1 MNTYIGIDLGTSA
14 VKALLVNENGVILN
28 EKSCSYPLL
37 IPKENYSEQDPNEWF
52 EKTINVI
59 KLLLINQDKSL
70 VKAIS
75 FGGQMHGFV
84 MLDKNDLVIRPAI
97 LWNDGRAIEET
108 NYLNQTIGKEK
119 ISSYTGNIAF
129 AGFTATKLLWVYS
142 NEKENFDKIN
152 KIMLPKDYLIYKMTG
167 VFASDVSDAS
177 GLLLL
182 DVKNRKYSKE
192 MLSLCHINETNLPKL
207 YESYEVIGFLK
218 KEISQEI
225 GLSNNVKIVAGAG
238 DNAAAA
244 IGTGTI
250 GNGACNISLG
260 TSGTIFL
267 SSDKFCVDEKNALH
281 SFCSASGQYH
291 LMGCILSAASTRKW
305 WLENILE
312 DDNYELDEK
321 KLDDSNVIFLPYL
334 TGERSPHNDVN
345 ARGAFVN
352 LSITTTRGQMSK
364 AILEGVAFALKDC
377 LEVAKKNGVY
387 PTYSTIC
394 GGGSKSKAWK
404 QIIADV
410 LNIPIRVLKT
420 NQGPAFGA
428 AILAM
433 VGDGIYLN
441 VDSACKKIIKEE
453 ETILPNENRVK
464 YYQDKYEIFKKL
476 YPALKVL
483 YRKDNL

>member
-59 KLLLINQDKSL
+59 KLLLINQDKSF

-75 FGGQMHGFV
+75 FGGQMHGLV

-129 AGFTATKLLWVYS
+129 AGFTAPKLLWVYS

-207 YESYEVIGFLK
+207 YESYEVIGLLK
-218 KEISQEI
+218 KEIAHEI

-345 ARGAFVN
+345 ARGAFIN
-352 LSITTTRGQMSK
+352 LSATTSRGDMSK
-364 AILEGVAFALKDC
+364 AVLEGVTFALKDC
-377 LEVAKKNGVY
+377 LEIAKLSGVH
-387 PTYSTIC
+387 PEFATIC
-394 GGGSKSKAWK
+394 GGGARCKTWV
-404 QIIADV
+404 QIVADT
-410 LNIPIRVLKT
+410 LDLPIHILKT
-420 NQGPAFGA
+420 NQGPSYGA
-428 AILAM
+428 TMIAM
-433 VGDGIYLN
+433 IGDGIYK
-441 VDSACKKIIKEE
+441 DAFEACNKIVKTKEII
-453 ETILPNENRVK
+453 TPNKNK
-464 YYQDKYEIFKKL
+464 MDYYSKKYEIFKKL
-476 YPALKVL
+476 YPALKEL
-483 YRKDNL
+483 RK

>member
-75 FGGQMHGFV
+75 FGGQMHGLV

-129 AGFTATKLLWVYS
+129 AGFTAPKLLWVYS

-192 MLSLCHINETNLPKL
+192 MLSLCYINETNLPKL
-207 YESYEVIGFLK
+207 YESYEVIGLLK
-218 KEISQEI
+218 KEIAQEI

-453 ETILPNENRVK
+453 ETILPNENKVK